1 MWFFFSKFKTCLNLN
16 LSLGL
21 SRAEDG
27 ACTIEAVAAKV
38 AVPQAQALQTPA
50 AFSPTPEST
59 EFDPFCS
66 LRPQLICPGLHT
78 QPSLARRG
86 PWDLVPEPWRKT
98 FPHPSVSHPLFCAIM
113 FNASS
118 LVLCALQNQAVTSCT
133 GEREWLR
140 TKSEIPRPA
149 SFHQTLFDFP
159 YKAEDHLL
167 DWQGGDMKN
176 CLFLSFSLSLNCLAT
191 LW

>member
-1 MWFFFSKFKTCLNLN
+1 MWFLKSKTCLNLN

-78 QPSLARRG
+78 QPSLARQG
-86 PWDLVPEPWRKT
+86 PWDFSSRTMKKDISPSLC
-98 FPHPSVSHPLFCAIM
+98 FPST
-113 FNASS
+113 
-118 LVLCALQNQAVTSCT
+118 VLCNYVQCQFFGSLCASKSSGHFLHRRKRMITNQ
-133 GEREWLR
+133 EWNSPSR
-140 TKSEIPRPA
+140 
-149 SFHQTLFDFP
+149 F
-159 YKAEDHLL
+159 
-167 DWQGGDMKN
+167 
-176 CLFLSFSLSLNCLAT
+176 FSPNSVWLSL
-191 LW
+191 

>member
-1 MWFFFSKFKTCLNLN
+1 MFGNTRPSVNYAKDWLDHSFPFPGLVWSEKKNFTLDVITSLLLTSVRRQSFAISHLIFFSKFKTCLNLN

-27 ACTIEAVAAKV
+27 ACTIEAAAAKV

-86 PWDLVPEPWRKT
+86 PWDLVPEP
-98 FPHPSVSHPLFCAIM
+98 
-113 FNASS
+113 
-118 LVLCALQNQAVTSCT
+118 
-133 GEREWLR
+133 
-140 TKSEIPRPA
+140 
-149 SFHQTLFDFP
+149 
-159 YKAEDHLL
+159 
-167 DWQGGDMKN
+167 
-176 CLFLSFSLSLNCLAT
+176 
-191 LW
+191 